1 MSRVRATLKLE
12 MIIATAI
19 CVFAF
24 LCTQFLT
31 VPLIKAFNSE
41 AALIEA
47 ASYGMRLMLMMTP
60 IIGFQMVAAT
70 IFSGNGQSKKGNR
83 VRTCCAK

>member
-1 MSRVRATLKLE
+1 MPVIGIAQGAQPIIGFNYGAKQYKRVRETLKLE

-31 VPLIKAFNSE
+31 VPIIKAF
-41 AALIEA
+41 
-47 ASYGMRLMLMMTP
+47 
-60 IIGFQMVAAT
+60 
-70 IFSGNGQSKKGNR
+70 
-83 VRTCCAK
+83 